1 MFVPLSAPDMMEP
14 ILTVKSLDSTTL
26 TVDFNLRN
34 GVSHY
39 IIRVENSNGF
49 FREVAASSSPA
60 EIESLVPYTEY
71 SLSIMAVNTAGRSQ
85 PSIPVT
91 GKTGGIF
98 KLLV

>member
-1 MFVPLSAPDMMEP
+1 MPLSAPDMMEP

-26 TVDFNLRN
+26 TVEFNLRN

-49 FREVAASSSPA
+49 FREVVASSSPA
-60 EIESLVPYTEY
+60 EIESLVPYTQY